1 MSRTGDVTLRRTERD
16 YPYAVEARKVESWSV
31 IVWATEEPVRKV
43 PRRET
48 VEWKQA
54 KRAAEDAAEE
64 LRKEAKESGRPVTY
78 MVTNVAAEDA
88 GDDALYHWIVRE
100 ERYRMADKWV
110 ILSFH
115 GSAALAGSAAEAYRS
130 PLTARPL
137 TPEADIVK
145 TELVT

>member
-1 MSRTGDVTLRRTERD
+1 MSRTGDVTLRRTERE

-64 LRKEAKESGRPVTY
+64 LRKEAEASGRPVTY
-78 MVTNVAAEDA
+78 QVTNVAAEDA
-88 GDDALYHWIVRE
+88 GEDSLYRWIVRE

-110 ILSFH
+110 IVSFH
-115 GSAALAGSAAEAYRS
+115 TSAALARSAAEAYSS
-130 PLTARPL
+130 PLTVRPMK
-137 TPEADIVK
+137 PEAGIVK
-145 TELVT
+145 TELVK